1 MNREQRIIASL
12 RTAIAAKDS
21 DPDLAGQQQAAAQE
35 LFCKHRFSRKFFDL
49 YWALQKIINAASPKE
64 AGHYRTTH
72 IGIGYSSFP
81 IQRWV
86 PDRNQPEPPPT
97 EELLRRFDQCIEI
110 YRKGNERR

>member
-86 PDRNQPEPPPT
+86 REQHQPEPLTT
-97 EELLRRFDQCIEI
+97 EELLRSFDALIEA
-110 YRKGNERR
+110 YQNGNQP